1 MPYHGGPERTN
12 VIGEYGKGRET
23 RSRVDESNFPNTVTY
38 WERIWNTLDKD
49 FTRLC
54 CLSVVMT
61 LVQQELAYKV
71 AMARSLRAA
80 WQRTTLA
87 GHSAPPMVVVRIY
100 ADASSVSTKTKDK
113 INA

>member
-1 MPYHGGPERTN
+1 M
-12 VIGEYGKGRET
+12 
-23 RSRVDESNFPNTVTY
+23 
-38 WERIWNTLDKD
+38 
-49 FTRLC
+49 
-54 CLSVVMT
+54 M

-71 AMARSLRAA
+71 ATARSLRAV

-87 GHSAPPMVVVRIY
+87 GRSAPPMIGVRIY